1 MSQDATSEEKRA
13 FWLKF
18 IAARPPV
25 VRFSN
30 DSRAVF
36 SEVDRSLD
44 HIEFMMSMMEAHPL
58 FPFEGCSFGSDL
70 LDFRRGLAYEM
81 VLRELAHTR
90 SLVANANIRNRPGMG
105 TAVRC
110 MLEMHAFSEY
120 VLNGNRLEDARL
132 LEKLYHGRALTPGG
146 WYDIEKEWEN
156 QQRQPLPKDAKEAIK
171 ALINLPYV
179 GDITRPV
186 HNADKGAAY
195 LYSVYSEF
203 VHPAFSGPR
212 EESEAA
218 LGAGE
223 VFSFG
228 TSGYYQALLDSNEPV
243 EVLRGD
249 IKTGSFCLQLFWPRL
264 LQIDPLFDDKH
275 RTSVRKKLEEQG
287 AVAIDDRREKK
298 FD

>member
-1 MSQDATSEEKRA
+1 MSQDAASEEKRA
-13 FWLKF
+13 FWLQF

-44 HIEFMMSMMEAHPL
+44 HIEYMMSCMEAHPL
-58 FPFEGCSFGSDL
+58 FPLEGCSFGSDL

-81 VLRELAHTR
+81 VLRQLAHTR
-90 SLVANANIRNRPGMG
+90 SLVANTNIRNRPGMG
-105 TAVRC
+105 TALRC

-120 VLNGNRLEDARL
+120 VLNGNRLEDAGL

-146 WYDIEKEWEN
+146 WYDIEKEWEG
-156 QQRQPLPKDAKEAIK
+156 QKGQPLPNDAKETIR
-171 ALINLPYV
+171 ALINLPRV
-179 GDITRPV
+179 GDIRRPV
-186 HNADKGAAY
+186 HDADKGAAY
-195 LYSVYSEF
+195 LYALYSEF

-228 TSGYYQALLDSNEPV
+228 TSGYYQALLDGNEPV
-243 EVLRGD
+243 ELLGGD
-249 IKTGSFCLQLFWPRL
+249 IKTCSFCLQLFWSRL
-264 LQIDPLFDDKH
+264 LQIDPLFDGRHK
-275 RTSVRKKLEEQG
+275 TSVRKKLEEQG
-287 AVAIDDRREKK
+287 AVAINGRREKK